1 MKFLLSAIWK
11 KEFWLGDDKVKN
23 LLLIAYL
30 DLKES
35 IRAKWFIVYSLVF
48 GGMIALFFIA
58 GVTQSQVMG
67 FSGLSRLLL
76 MYIQVT
82 IVILPIF
89 ILITTVRSI
98 SGDRDTHI
106 LEYMLSFPISLKQYY
121 WGKILG
127 RFITVFLP
135 VFFAMVFA
143 IIYGVFIGADIP
155 WDIFILYTGLLFSLT
170 SAFLGIAFFIS
181 SFVKTSEIAL
191 GISFFIWIFLLAFL
205 DIALISLMMQNRFD
219 ESLIITIALLNPMEI
234 FRVAAISL
242 FDPSLTVMGPVA
254 FYILDT
260 FKQTIFVLISI
271 AYPIILGLVFAF
283 LGYFIFAKKDLV

>member
-1 MKFLLSAIWK
+1 M
-11 KEFWLGDDKVKN
+11 KN

-35 IRAKWFIVYSLVF
+35 IRAKWFLVYSLVF

-98 SGDRDTHI
+98 SGDRDNHI

-135 VFFAMVFA
+135 VFFAMILAV
-143 IIYGVFIGADIP
+143 IYGVIIGASVP
-155 WDIFILYTGLLFSLT
+155 WDILFLYSGLLFALS

-181 SFVKTSEIAL
+181 SFVKSSEVAL
-191 GISFFIWIFLLAFL
+191 GISFFVWIFLLAFI
-205 DIALISLMMQNRFD
+205 DIALISLMMQNRYE
-219 ESLIITIALLNPMEI
+219 ESMIIAIALINPMEI

-242 FDPSLTVMGPVA
+242 FDPELTVMGPVA

-260 FKQTIFVLISI
+260 FNQWAFVLFSI
-271 AYPIILGLVFAF
+271 LYPVLLGLVFAVF
-283 LGYFIFAKKDLV
+283 GYRIFSKKDLV

>member
-1 MKFLLSAIWK
+1 M
-11 KEFWLGDDKVKN
+11 KN
-23 LLLIAYL
+23 LTLIAYL

-35 IRAKWFIVYSLVF
+35 LRAKWFIVYSLVF

-135 VFFAMVFA
+135 VLFAMIFA
-143 IIYGVFIGADIP
+143 IIYGAAIGASIP
-155 WDIFILYTGLLFSLT
+155 WNIFFLYTGLLFALS

-181 SFVKTSEIAL
+181 SFVKTSEVAL
-191 GISFFIWIFLLAFL
+191 GISFFVWIFLLAFI
-205 DIALISLMMQNRFD
+205 DIALISLMMQSRID
-219 ESLIITIALLNPMEI
+219 DSIIITIALLNPMEI

-242 FDPSLTVMGPVA
+242 FDPALTVMGPVA
-254 FYILDT
+254 YYILDT
-260 FKQTIFVLISI
+260 FKQSTFVLFCI
-271 AYPIILGLVFAF
+271 AYPVLLGLGFAF
-283 LGYFIFAKKDLV
+283 LGYNIFAKKDLV

>member
-1 MKFLLSAIWK
+1 M
-11 KEFWLGDDKVKN
+11 KN
-23 LLLIAYL
+23 LFLIAYL

-35 IRAKWFIVYSLVF
+35 IRANWFIVYSLVF
-48 GGMIALFFIA
+48 GGMIALFFVA

-89 ILITTVRSI
+89 ILISTVRSI

-127 RFITVFLP
+127 RFVTVFLP
-135 VFFAMVFA
+135 VFFAMIVA
-143 IIYGVFIGADIP
+143 TIYGVFIGASVP
-155 WDIFILYTGLLFSLT
+155 WNIFLLYTGLLFSLS

-191 GISFFIWIFLLAFL
+191 GVSFFIWIFLLAFI
-205 DIALISLMMQNRFD
+205 DIALISLMLQNRLD
-219 ESLIITIALLNPMEI
+219 ENLIITIALLNPMEI

-254 FYILDT
+254 FYILDNINQ
-260 FKQTIFVLISI
+260 KLFVLLSI
-271 AYPIILGLVFAF
+271 LYPMILGLVFAL
-283 LGYFIFAKKDLV
+283 LGFSIFSKKDLV

>member
-1 MKFLLSAIWK
+1 MN
-11 KEFWLGDDKVKN
+11 N

-35 IRAKWFIVYSLVF
+35 IRSKWFLVYSLVF

-58 GVTQSQVMG
+58 GITESQVMG

-76 MYIQVT
+76 MYIQIT

-98 SGDRDTHI
+98 SGDRDSHI

-121 WGKILG
+121 WGKVIG
-127 RFITVFLP
+127 RFITVYLP
-135 VFFAMVFA
+135 VMFAMILA
-143 IIYGVFIGADIP
+143 IIYGAFKGAEIP
-155 WDIFILYTGLLFSLT
+155 WAIFFLYTGLLFALS

-181 SFVKTSEIAL
+181 SFVKSSEVAL
-191 GISFFIWIFLLAFL
+191 GIAFFVWIFLLAFI
-205 DIALISLMMQNRFD
+205 DIALISLMMQERFS
-219 ESLIITIALLNPMEI
+219 EELIITIAMLNPMEI

-242 FDPSLTVMGPVA
+242 FDPELTVMGPVA
-254 FYILDT
+254 YYILDSVS
-260 FKQTIFVLISI
+260 QANFVLLSI
-271 AYPIILGLVFAF
+271 GYPVLLGIIFAF
-283 LGYFIFAKKDLV
+283 LGYRIFSKKDLV

>member
-1 MKFLLSAIWK
+1 M
-11 KEFWLGDDKVKN
+11 KN
-23 LLLIAYL
+23 LSLIAYL

-35 IRAKWFIVYSLVF
+35 IRAKWFIIYSLVF

-135 VFFAMVFA
+135 VFFAMFIA
-143 IIYGVFIGADIP
+143 IIYGAIIGADIP
-155 WDIFILYTGLLFSLT
+155 WDIFLLYSGLLFSL
-170 SAFLGIAFFIS
+170 SSSFLGIAFFIS
-181 SFVKTSEIAL
+181 SFVKTSEVAL
-191 GISFFIWIFLLAFL
+191 GISFFIWIFLLAFI
-205 DIALISLMMQNRFD
+205 DIALISLMMQSRFS
-219 ESLIITIALLNPMEI
+219 EGLIISIALLNPMEI

-242 FDPSLTVMGPVA
+242 FDPALTVMGPVA

-260 FKQTIFVLISI
+260 FKQTTFVLFSI
-271 AYPIILGLVFAF
+271 LYPLLLGVIFAII
-283 LGYFIFAKKDLV
+283 GYTIFAKKDLV

>member
-1 MKFLLSAIWK
+1 LR
-11 KEFWLGDDKVKN
+11 N

-35 IRAKWFIVYSLVF
+35 IRANWFIVYSLVF
-48 GGMIALFFIA
+48 GGLIALFFIA
-58 GVTQSQVMG
+58 GITESQVMG

-89 ILITTVRSI
+89 ILVTTVRSI
-98 SGDRDTHI
+98 SGDRDSHI

-121 WGKILG
+121 WGKVFG
-127 RFITVFLP
+127 RFLTVFLP
-135 VFFAMVFA
+135 VFMAMVFA
-143 IIYGVFIGADIP
+143 ILYGMFKGAEVP
-155 WDIFILYTGLLFSLT
+155 WSIFFLYTGLLFAMS

-181 SFVKTSEIAL
+181 SLVKSSEMAL
-191 GISFFIWIFLLAFL
+191 GISFFVWIFLLAFI
-205 DIALISLMMQNRFD
+205 DIALISLMMQQRINT
-219 ESLIITIALLNPMEI
+219 ELIVTIAMVNPMEI

-242 FDPSLTVMGPVA
+242 FDPQLTVMGPVA

-260 FKQTIFVLISI
+260 MSQSMFVFISVI
-271 AYPIILGLVFAF
+271 YPLFLGILFAF
-283 LGYFIFAKKDLV
+283 LGFKIFSKKDLV

>member
-1 MKFLLSAIWK
+1 M
-11 KEFWLGDDKVKN
+11 KN

-35 IRAKWFIVYSLVF
+35 IRAKWFVVYSLIF

-98 SGDRDTHI
+98 SGDRDNHI

-135 VFFAMVFA
+135 VFFAMFLA
-143 IIYGVFIGADIP
+143 IIYGSIIGASVP
-155 WDIFILYTGLLFSLT
+155 WEIFFLYSGLLFALS

-181 SFVKTSEIAL
+181 SFVKSSEVAL
-191 GISFFIWIFLLAFL
+191 GISFFVWIFLLAFI
-205 DIALISLMMQNRFD
+205 DIALISLMMQNRFE
-219 ESLIITIALLNPMEI
+219 ESMIIAIALINPMEI

-242 FDPSLTVMGPVA
+242 FDPELTVMGPVA
-254 FYILDT
+254 FHILDT
-260 FKQTIFVLISI
+260 FKQSTFVMFSI
-271 AYPIILGLVFAF
+271 LYPVLLGLFFAILG
-283 LGYFIFAKKDLV
+283 YRIFSKKDLV

>member
-1 MKFLLSAIWK
+1 M
-11 KEFWLGDDKVKN
+11 KN

-35 IRAKWFIVYSLVF
+35 IRANWFIIYSLVF
-48 GGMIALFFIA
+48 GGLIALFFIA
-58 GVTQSQVMG
+58 GITESQVMG

-98 SGDRDTHI
+98 SGDRDSHI

-121 WGKILG
+121 WGKVFG

-135 VFFAMVFA
+135 VFMAMVFA
-143 IIYGVFIGADIP
+143 ILYGVFKGAAVP
-155 WDIFILYTGLLFSLT
+155 WGIFFLYTGLLFAMSL
-170 SAFLGIAFFIS
+170 AFLGIAFFVS
-181 SFVKTSEIAL
+181 SIVKSSEMAL
-191 GISFFIWIFLLAFL
+191 GISFFVWIFLLAFI
-205 DIALISLMMQNRFD
+205 DIALISLMMQERM
-219 ESLIITIALLNPMEI
+219 STGLIIGIALVNPMEI

-242 FDPSLTVMGPVA
+242 FDPELTVMGPVA
-254 FYILDT
+254 FYILDMMSQ
-260 FKQTIFVLISI
+260 KMFVFISI
-271 AYPIILGLVFAF
+271 VYPMLLGLLFAF
-283 LGYFIFAKKDLV
+283 LGFRIFSKKDLV

>member
-1 MKFLLSAIWK
+1 L
-11 KEFWLGDDKVKN
+11 KN

-35 IRAKWFIVYSLVF
+35 IRANWFIIYSLVF
-48 GGMIALFFIA
+48 GGLIALFFIA
-58 GVTQSQVMG
+58 GITESQVMG

-82 IVILPIF
+82 IIILPIF

-98 SGDRDTHI
+98 SGDRDSHI

-121 WGKILG
+121 WGKVFG

-135 VFFAMVFA
+135 VFMAMAFA
-143 IIYGVFIGADIP
+143 IIYGVFKGAEVP
-155 WDIFILYTGLLFSLT
+155 WSIFFLYTGLLFAMS
-170 SAFLGIAFFIS
+170 SAFLGIAFFVS
-181 SFVKTSEIAL
+181 SIVKSSEMAL
-191 GISFFIWIFLLAFL
+191 GISFFVWIFLLAFI
-205 DIALISLMMQNRFD
+205 DIALISLMLQNRMS
-219 ESLIITIALLNPMEI
+219 EGLIISIAFLNPMEV

-242 FDPSLTVMGPVA
+242 FDPELTVMGPVA

-260 FKQTIFVLISI
+260 MNQGVFILLSI
-271 AYPIILGLVFAF
+271 LYPILLGVLFAF
-283 LGYFIFAKKDLV
+283 LGYKVFTKKDLV

>member
-1 MKFLLSAIWK
+1 MPSL
-11 KEFWLGDDKVKN
+11 KN

-35 IRAKWFIVYSLVF
+35 IRANWFIVYSLVF
-48 GGMIALFFIA
+48 GGLIALFFIA
-58 GVTQSQVMG
+58 GITESQVMG

-89 ILITTVRSI
+89 ILVTTVRSI
-98 SGDRDTHI
+98 SGDRDSHI
-106 LEYMLSFPISLKQYY
+106 LEYMLSFPISLKEYY
-121 WGKILG
+121 WGKVFG

-135 VFFAMVFA
+135 VFMAMVFA
-143 IIYGVFIGADIP
+143 ILYGIFKGADVP
-155 WDIFILYTGLLFSLT
+155 WSIFFLYTGLLFAMS

-181 SFVKTSEIAL
+181 SIVKSSEMAL
-191 GISFFIWIFLLAFL
+191 GISFFVWILLLAFI
-205 DIALISLMMQNRFD
+205 DIALISLMMQQRINT
-219 ESLIITIALLNPMEI
+219 ELIIGIAMINPMEI

-260 FKQTIFVLISI
+260 MSQKVFVLISI
-271 AYPIILGLVFAF
+271 IYPLLLGVLFAYLGFK
-283 LGYFIFAKKDLV
+283 IFSKKDLV

>member
-1 MKFLLSAIWK
+1 M
-11 KEFWLGDDKVKN
+11 KN

-35 IRAKWFIVYSLVF
+35 IRANWFIVYSLVF
-48 GGMIALFFIA
+48 GGLIALFFIA
-58 GVTQSQVMG
+58 GITESQVMG

-98 SGDRDTHI
+98 SGDRDSHI

-121 WGKILG
+121 WGKIIG

-135 VFFAMVFA
+135 VFMAMVFA
-143 IIYGVFIGADIP
+143 ILYGLFRGAEVP
-155 WDIFILYTGLLFSLT
+155 LSLFFLYTALLFAMS

-181 SFVKTSEIAL
+181 SIVKSSEMAL
-191 GISFFIWIFLLAFL
+191 GISFFVWIFLLAFI
-205 DIALISLMMQNRFD
+205 DIALISLMMQERVNAM
-219 ESLIITIALLNPMEI
+219 LIIGIAMVNPMEI

-242 FDPSLTVMGPVA
+242 FDPELTVMGPVA
-254 FYILDT
+254 FYILDMIDQ
-260 FKQTIFVLISI
+260 KVFVLISVV
-271 AYPIILGLVFAF
+271 YPLILGLLFAF
-283 LGYFIFAKKDLV
+283 LGFRIFSKKDLV